1 MRKVK
6 SHRNLDTAKDLCDL
20 WTIAGTH
27 CADMAATAVL
37 QNIPQTLQQISKKIA
52 TFQDHEGR
60 MLTTVF
66 QYLCEFNKARVQ
78 ACASRDKE
86 RANHNR
92 NLDQPKKPPERIVGV
107 FDSEAMGGEAFVIMR
122 DFNPPNYF
130 SLQTED
136 VPDDT
141 FQMCLQGANL
151 GKALFVWARQLQWPQ
166 DYKEKDKNDWGMSWL
181 ELIFNFY
188 ITTGFNMPIRT
199 GLWCKVSLCFLS
211 EFRSIVAP
219 QNQKSCFF
227 ADSYFSQSSPK
238 CTDNRETRIFSTLS
252 RIKMQITSEV
262 GSLLSCGW
270 STKTSS
276 HTTSR

>member
-1 MRKVK
+1 
-6 SHRNLDTAKDLCDL
+6 
-20 WTIAGTH
+20 
-27 CADMAATAVL
+27 MAATAVL
-37 QNIPQTLQQISKKIA
+37 QNMPQPLQQISKKIA
-52 TFQDHEGR
+52 NFQGNEGR
-60 MLTTVF
+60 MLTIVF

-78 ACASRDKE
+78 ACANRDKE

-107 FDSEAMGGEAFVIMR
+107 FDSEAMGNEAFVIMR

-151 GKALFVWARQLQWPQ
+151 GKALFVWARQLQWPKE
-166 DYKEKDKNDWGMSWL
+166 YKEKDKNDWGMSWL

-199 GLWCKVSLCFLS
+199 EGYGAKSVYVSYRSSEALLLPKTKGLLLCRFLL
-211 EFRSIVAP
+211 
-219 QNQKSCFF
+219 F
-227 ADSYFSQSSPK
+227 A
-238 CTDNRETRIFSTLS
+238 IFSKMYRQS
-252 RIKMQITSEV
+252 RNKNFFHTFKNRSANHFRGWVTAVQWLECQDVQSYHVKMKRSEQFKTM
-262 GSLLSCGW
+262 SL
-270 STKTSS
+270 
-276 HTTSR
+276 H